1 MLFNPKS
8 SCEVCFSTKKV
19 EAENLEEYL
28 EFTSGYFL

>member
-8 SCEVCFSTKKV
+8 SC

-28 EFTSGYFL
+28 EFTSGYFLKY